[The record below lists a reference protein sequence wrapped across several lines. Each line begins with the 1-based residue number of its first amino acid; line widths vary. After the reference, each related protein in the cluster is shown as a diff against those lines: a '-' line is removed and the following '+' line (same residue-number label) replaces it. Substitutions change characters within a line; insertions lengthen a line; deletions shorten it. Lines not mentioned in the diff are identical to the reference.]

1 MQQVFASDFRKN
13 MKEYMDAAVD
23 EPIIIDRR
31 SAPNLVVLSLKDYK
45 ALLNDEERAALN
57 QAVAS
62 RVEGQIEEVVR
73 RLLKEYENKKK

>member
-13 MKEYMDAAVD
+13 MKEYMDAAVE
-23 EPIIIDRR
+23 EPILIDRR
-31 SAPNLVVLSLKDYK
+31 NAPNLVVLSLKDYK

-57 QAVAS
+57 QEVAS

>member
-1 MQQVFASDFRKN
+1 MRQVFASDFRKD

-31 SAPNLVVLSLKDYK
+31 SVPNLVVLSLKDYK

-57 QAVAS
+57 QEVAS

>member
-1 MQQVFASDFRKN
+1 MRQVFASDFRKD

-57 QAVAS
+57 QEVAS

>member
-1 MQQVFASDFRKN
+1 MQQVFASDFRKY

-45 ALLNDEERAALN
+45 ALLNDEERATLN

>member
-1 MQQVFASDFRKN
+1 MRQVFASDFRKD

-45 ALLNDEERAALN
+45 ALLNEEERAALN
-57 QAVAS
+57 QEVAS